1 MIDLIFFVRFVNF
14 KNVSVIMNEFSIYGK
29 INEKEI
35 VQYIPL
41 RRSEYKSNAEEN
53 FKIKKYGFDSFQSGV
68 IAPKKCNQY
77 RDMRA

>member
-35 VQYIPL
+35 V
-41 RRSEYKSNAEEN
+41 
-53 FKIKKYGFDSFQSGV
+53 
-68 IAPKKCNQY
+68 
-77 RDMRA
+77 